1 MALKIKRKRRQWAE
15 SRGAMLTG
23 SPLHYNMGAASA
35 YEKEL
40 DTLIKSMRR
49 EYEREINGLLK
60 QLGQQLDATDSYAMD
75 ASLASQARILLSFL
89 DRKFQT
95 RFANRSRKLAISF
108 INRVDRA
115 EKASLTDS
123 LRKASGYMT
132 LKVPDMPGDL
142 KDIIKSSAAYNAS
155 LISKMQT
162 DYHNRVTSAIMVS
175 IQTGG
180 KGAATIMQELRHI
193 GGMSEKRAHLIATDQ
208 TRKIT
213 TAMNV
218 ERARSM
224 GITQFRWIHSGRPA
238 EPRELH
244 LEYNGQIFD
253 YDNPPI
259 IDRRTGERGFPG
271 QLILCSCV
279 AQPIIDFGKMG
290 AQE

>member
-1 MALKIKRKRRQWAE
+1 MALKIKRKRKQWAE

-23 SPLHYNMGAASA
+23 SPLHYNMGAASG

-40 DTLIKSMRR
+40 DGLIKSMRR

-60 QLGQQLDATDSYAMD
+60 QLGQQLETTDSYAMD

-89 DRKFQT
+89 DNKFQK
-95 RFANRSRKLAISF
+95 RFANRAKKLANSF

-115 EKASLTDS
+115 EKAILTDS

-142 KDIIKSSAAYNAS
+142 KDKITAATVENVSLIKS
-155 LISKMQT
+155 IQQQ
-162 DYHNRVTSAIMVS
+162 YHQRITSAVMVS
-175 IQTGG
+175 VQTGG
-180 KGAATIMQELRHI
+180 QGAADIMREIQHI
-193 GGMSEKRAHLIATDQ
+193 GGLSRKRAHLIATDQ

-218 ERARSM
+218 ERSRSM
-224 GITQFRWIHSGRPA
+224 GLTQFRWIHSGRPA

-253 YDNPPI
+253 YDDPPI
-259 IDRRTGERGFPG
+259 IDRRTGERGYPG

-279 AQPIIDFGKMG
+279 AQPIVDFRKMG
-290 AQE
+290 TQE